1 MNHERT
7 PDTNPEQD
15 PVHTTPSIYIASLA
29 DYNNGRLLGDWIDA
43 TIGADAIHEKITAI
57 LAKSTEFAPEEWAI
71 HDYEGFGVKRLGEYE
86 SIEYVAALAE
96 GIEKYGEAFAALVD
110 YSGLDS
116 EEWHYFEDAY
126 IGEYPDLTTY
136 AEQIVEDLGWRS
148 LIDEHVP
155 EGMKSYVRIDT
166 EQMAED
172 MRLGGE
178 IYFVESDTGIYV
190 FNGHS

>member
-1 MNHERT
+1 MNHEHT
-7 PDTNPEQD
+7 PGAQPEHEST
-15 PVHTTPSIYIASLA
+15 HTTPSIYVASLA

-43 TIGADAIHEKITAI
+43 TIGADAIYEKIVAI
-57 LAKSTEFAPEEWAI
+57 RARSKEPAAEEWAI
-71 HDYEGFGVKRLGEYE
+71 HDYEGFGAKRLGEYE
-86 SIEYVAALAE
+86 RIEDVAALAE
-96 GIEKYGEAFAALVD
+96 GIEKHGEAFAAWVD
-110 YSGLDS
+110 HTGLDV

-126 IGEYPDLTTY
+126 LGEFPELTAY

-178 IYFVESDTGIYV
+178 IYCVESDAGIYA
-190 FNGHS
+190 FNGHI